1 MKIIRKLLVS
11 VIFIVVCAQI
21 SGCGTGVNTASTS
34 TKSLDSTSGNTSETS
49 KISTTSSTSTH
60 REPSVPTVNTADS
73 SSSSSVSTSTTSEK
87 SQTTTSNIKSISSED
102 FDVYYKD
109 IILNGKTSL
118 DVLSQKLSFK
128 PVEEDNET
136 TVIRAAGQNKDTDY
150 YWYQVSYPN
159 KEHPEIIYDY
169 LYNATKKAGR
179 IVSIDLKNAHTKRG
193 ITVGD
198 TLKKIKLAYGNKF
211 ESNYDSETTEYIDFV
226 QNNNTLT
233 FTYEKNSGKV
243 ISINIDYD
251 SNKAM
256 EEMDITG
263 FGD

>member
-1 MKIIRKLLVS
+1 MKIIRKLLLS

-21 SGCGTGVNTASTS
+21 SGCGTGVNTASNS
-34 TKSLDSTSGNTSETS
+34 TKSLGSTSGNTSETS
-49 KISTTSSTSTH
+49 KISATSSTSTH
-60 REPSVPTVNTADS
+60 IEPSVPNLSGS
-73 SSSSSVSTSTTSEK
+73 SSAASTSTTSEK
-87 SQTTTSNIKSISSED
+87 SQTNTSDIKSISSED

-109 IILNGKTSL
+109 IIINGKTSL

-128 PVEEDNET
+128 SVEEDNET
-136 TVIRAAGQNKDTDY
+136 TVIRAAGLNKGTY
-150 YWYQVSYPN
+150 YFWYQVSYPN

-169 LYNATKKAGR
+169 LYNATKKSGR

-198 TLKKIKLAYGNKF
+198 TLKKIKLAYGKF

-233 FTYEKNSGKV
+233 FIYEKNSMKV
-243 ISINIDYD
+243 ISINIDYN

-263 FGD
+263 LKD